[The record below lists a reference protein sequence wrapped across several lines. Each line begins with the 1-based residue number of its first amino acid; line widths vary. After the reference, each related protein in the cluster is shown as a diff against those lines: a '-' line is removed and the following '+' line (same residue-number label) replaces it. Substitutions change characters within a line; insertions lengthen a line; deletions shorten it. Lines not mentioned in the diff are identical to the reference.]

1 MSDDK
6 EPASSSTPPKKY
18 SRYRRPIVKPEPEPQ
33 PVPVQKPNNDFSR
46 SKSMSRYRRSVVP
59 ARAAQIA
66 DYSNPPVPALP
77 MAHNPNTVDGRD
89 IARRVTEPVNN
100 SQTERHGENTG
111 RPQGRYRETE
121 EERMRRKVKEFQERE
136 KQQRKVQ
143 EAKAEQERMRKQ
155 RREEE
160 ELQRM
165 ADEEPE
171 KLLAEQ
177 KRKDLERLEAELAA
191 APPPSVPVVSPKREK
206 FSFFSRKRAPTRT
219 TPPTTAGSGSGSH
232 SISMSMSK
240 TRSNEPSRSTD
251 ISRGIAQGGGGIVPQ
266 TDAPISASNAGERRV
281 LIRCKQ
287 SSINLPITP
296 ETTPVDI
303 IYSSANIMSQN
314 IVPSTAILLES
325 YTQLGLER
333 RVRRYEHIRDIM
345 NSWDRDTQNALL
357 LTNSDSPNFEKDL
370 DASSIPKEA
379 PGNVTVLIYHSQKP
393 GKWNKRYVTLLSSG
407 QMYTSKKSGA
417 KMSDKDVLNICHLS
431 DFDIYTPTPQQ
442 TRKVLK
448 PPKKHC
454 YAVKSQQKTTM
465 FLSTENFVH
474 FFSTDDI
481 NLAETFYAAVQSWR
495 SWYLVNKLGEG
506 KVVETKKIKEI
517 PIERG
522 RPGTRN
528 GAGHAVKV
536 SVDEN
541 PYTIG
546 SFQPLM
552 DLNRFNPDGDEY
564 DSEEENMPRQIPF
577 HLRNSVSL
585 SPLPSHR
592 ETRRH
597 PPPVAY
603 KLPPEAEDEFASSGL
618 LGRTYTQRLKMQ
630 KDNDEKGSPF
640 IEGPSLL
647 NGPGLGGS
655 HHRSLSMKSTRA
667 GNKRPQ
673 TSGATSSNN
682 NANSNDL
689 QRNASTKLPKPLLDF
704 TPQFQEAPQWDRRGK
719 GHGVAPLEG
728 VPLVEIA
735 TTPDNPMV
743 DIPRSGTVFRRDT
756 SARPKTSEGAFVR
769 GGLVAGAGGK
779 GGRRGDD

>member
-1 MSDDK
+1 MAIMSDDK
-6 EPASSSTPPKKY
+6 EPASTSTPLPKY
-18 SRYRRPIVKPEPEPQ
+18 SRYRRQTIKPEPEPQ
-33 PVPVQKPNNDFSR
+33 PVPVQKPDNDFSR

-59 ARAAQIA
+59 AKAAQIA
-66 DYSNPPVPALP
+66 DSSNPPVPTLP
-77 MAHNPNTVDGRD
+77 RAQNTIGAEGRNV
-89 IARRVTEPVNN
+89 IRRVTEPVNN
-100 SQTERHGENTG
+100 VQAEERNGENSG
-111 RPQGRYRETE
+111 RSQGRYRETE

-136 KQQRKVQ
+136 EQQRRVQ
-143 EAKAEQERMRKQ
+143 QAKAEQERLRQQ

-165 ADEEPE
+165 AEEEPE
-171 KLLAEQ
+171 RLLAEQ
-177 KRKDLERLEAELAA
+177 KRKDLERLQAELDA
-191 APPPSVPVVSPKREK
+191 APPPLMPVVSPKKEK
-206 FSFFSRKRAPTRT
+206 FGFFSRKRAATKT
-219 TPPTTAGSGSGSH
+219 TPPTTSGSGSGTN
-232 SISMSMSK
+232 SMSK
-240 TRSNEPSRSTD
+240 SRSNEPPRSTEVPRSTD
-251 ISRGIAQGGGGIVPQ
+251 IPRGIEQGGGGIVPQ

-314 IVPSTAILLES
+314 IIPSTAILLES

-333 RVRRYEHIRDIM
+333 RVRRHEHIRDIM

-357 LTNSDSPNFEKDL
+357 LINSDSPNFDKDL
-370 DASSIPKEA
+370 EASSVPKEA
-379 PGNVTVLIYHSQKP
+379 PGNVTVVMYHSQKP
-393 GKWNKRYVTLLSSG
+393 GKWSKRHVTLLSSG
-407 QMYTSKKSGA
+407 QMYASKKAGA
-417 KMSDKDVLNICHLS
+417 KMSDKDVLSICHLS

-474 FFSTDDI
+474 FFSSDDLS
-481 NLAETFYAAVQSWR
+481 LAEKFYDAVQSWR
-495 SWYLVNKLGEG
+495 SWYLVNKMGEG
-506 KVVETKKIKEI
+506 KKTEGKKVMEI
-517 PIERG
+517 VDR
-522 RPGTRN
+522 RPGTR
-528 GAGHAVKV
+528 GGHAVKV

-552 DLNRFNPDGDEY
+552 DLNRFNTGEVEY

-585 SPLPSHR
+585 SPLPSTR
-592 ETRRH
+592 ESRRH

-618 LGRTYTQRLKMQ
+618 LGRTYSQRLKLQ
-630 KDNDEKGSPF
+630 REREEKQGPF
-640 IEGPSLL
+640 VEGPSLL
-647 NGPGLGGS
+647 NGSG
-655 HHRSLSMKSTRA
+655 HQRTLSMKSVKTGR
-667 GNKRPQ
+667 RPQ
-673 TSGATSSNN
+673 TAGVAGGGS
-682 NANSNDL
+682 DL
-689 QRNASTKLPKPLLDF
+689 HRGLSQNIPKPLLDF
-704 TPQFQEAPQWDRRGK
+704 TPHFQEAPQWDRKGK

-735 TTPDNPMV
+735 TTPESGMA
-743 DIPRSGTVFRRDT
+743 DIPRTGTVFRRD
-756 SARPKTSEGAFVR
+756 ARPATSSGAFVK
-769 GGLVAGAGGK
+769 GGLVGG
-779 GGRRGDD
+779 GGGTMNRGRVNYD

>member
-1 MSDDK
+1 MADK
-6 EPASSSTPPKKY
+6 EPASSPAPLPKY
-18 SRYRRPIVKPEPEPQ
+18 SRYRRQTLKPEPEPQ
-33 PVPVQKPNNDFSR
+33 PVPEPVQKPNNDFSR

-59 ARAAQIA
+59 AKAAQIA

-77 MAHNPNTVDGRD
+77 GAQNTNGTDGRN

-100 SQTERHGENTG
+100 SQGEERHGETTG
-111 RPQGRYRETE
+111 RSQGRYRETE
-121 EERMRRKVKEFQERE
+121 EERMRRKVKEFRERE
-136 KQQRKVQ
+136 EQQRKVEQ
-143 EAKAEQERMRKQ
+143 AKAEQERLRQQ

-165 ADEEPE
+165 AEEEPE
-171 KLLAEQ
+171 RLLAEQ
-177 KRKDLERLEAELAA
+177 KRKDLERLQAELDA
-191 APPPSVPVVSPKREK
+191 APPPLPVASPKKEK
-206 FSFFSRKRAPTRT
+206 FAFFSRKRAVTRT
-219 TPPTTAGSGSGSH
+219 TPPTTSGSGSGTNT
-232 SISMSMSK
+232 MSK
-240 TRSNEPSRSTD
+240 SRSNEPPRSTEVPRSTE
-251 ISRGIAQGGGGIVPQ
+251 IPRGIEQGGGGIVPQ

-303 IYSSANIMSQN
+303 IYSSANIMSQS
-314 IVPSTAILLES
+314 IIPSTAILLES

-357 LTNSDSPNFEKDL
+357 LINSDSPNFDKDL
-370 DASSIPKEA
+370 EASSIPKEA
-379 PGNVTVLIYHSQKP
+379 PGNVTVLMYHSQKP
-393 GKWNKRYVTLLSSG
+393 GKWNKRHVNILSSG
-407 QMYTSKKSGA
+407 QMYTSKKAGA
-417 KMSDKDVLNICHLS
+417 KMSDKDVLSICHLS

-474 FFSTDDI
+474 FFSSDDLA
-481 NLAETFYAAVQSWR
+481 LAEKFYAAVQNWR
-495 SWYLVNKLGEG
+495 SWYLVNKMGEG
-506 KVVETKKIKEI
+506 KKVETKKVKEI
-517 PIERG
+517 VDRG
-522 RPGTRN
+522 RPGTR
-528 GAGHAVKV
+528 GGHTVKV

-552 DLNRFNPDGDEY
+552 DLNRFNTGEDEY

-585 SPLPSHR
+585 SPLPSNR
-592 ETRRH
+592 ESRRH
-597 PPPVAY
+597 PPPVSY

-618 LGRTYTQRLKMQ
+618 LGRTYSQRLKLQ
-630 KDNDEKGSPF
+630 KERDEKAGPF

-647 NGPGLGGS
+647 NGPG
-655 HHRSLSMKSTRA
+655 HQRSLSTKSIKTS
-667 GNKRPQ
+667 KRPQ
-673 TSGATSSNN
+673 TSGGTNGY
-682 NANSNDL
+682 NSDL
-689 QRNASTKLPKPLLDF
+689 QRGPSQNIPKPLLDF
-704 TPQFQEAPQWDRRGK
+704 TPHFQEAPQWDRRGK

-735 TTPDNPMV
+735 TTPESGMA
-743 DIPRSGTVFRRDT
+743 DIPRSGTVFRRD
-756 SARPKTSEGAFVR
+756 ARPNTSSGAFV
-769 GGLVAGAGGK
+769 K
-779 GGRRGDD
+779 GGFANGGGGMMNRGRVNYD

>member
-1 MSDDK
+1 
-6 EPASSSTPPKKY
+6 
-18 SRYRRPIVKPEPEPQ
+18 
-33 PVPVQKPNNDFSR
+33 
-46 SKSMSRYRRSVVP
+46 MSRYRRSVVP
-59 ARAAQIA
+59 AKAAQIA
-66 DYSNPPVPALP
+66 NSLNPPVPALP
-77 MAHNPNTVDGRD
+77 RALNTNGADARSPV
-89 IARRVTEPVNN
+89 RRVTEPVNN
-100 SQTERHGENTG
+100 GRANERQGENDGRSQG
-111 RPQGRYRETE
+111 RPRETE
-121 EERMRRKVKEFQERE
+121 EERMRRKVREFQERE
-136 KQQRKVQ
+136 EQQRKVQ
-143 EAKAEQERMRKQ
+143 AAKEEQERLRKQ

-165 ADEEPE
+165 AEEEPE
-171 KLLAEQ
+171 RLLAEQ
-177 KRKDLERLEAELAA
+177 KRKDLERLQAELDA
-191 APPPSVPVVSPKREK
+191 APPPLPAPVAGPKREK
-206 FSFFSRKRAPTRT
+206 FAFFSRKRAATKT
-219 TPPTTAGSGSGSH
+219 TPPTTSGSGSGTN
-232 SISMSMSK
+232 SMSK
-240 TRSNEPSRSTD
+240 SRSNEPPRSTEVPRSTD
-251 ISRGIAQGGGGIVPQ
+251 IPRGIEQGGGGIFPQ

-296 ETTPVDI
+296 ETTPIDI

-314 IVPSTAILLES
+314 IIPSTAILLES

-357 LTNSDSPNFEKDL
+357 LTNSDSPNFDRDL
-370 DASSIPKEA
+370 EASSIPKEA
-379 PGNVTVLIYHSQKP
+379 PGNVTVLMYHSQKP
-393 GKWNKRYVTLLSSG
+393 GKWNKRYVTILSSG
-407 QMYTSKKSGA
+407 QMYTSKKAGA
-417 KMSDKDVLNICHLS
+417 KVSDKDVLSICHLS

-474 FFSTDDI
+474 FFSSDD
-481 NLAETFYAAVQSWR
+481 LSSAEKFYDAVQNWR
-495 SWYLVNKLGEG
+495 SWYLVNKMGEG
-506 KVVETKKIKEI
+506 KKVETKKVLELT
-517 PIERG
+517 ERG
-522 RPGTRN
+522 RPGTR
-528 GAGHAVKV
+528 GGHAVKV

-552 DLNRFNPDGDEY
+552 DLNRFNNGSDEY

-592 ETRRH
+592 ESRRH

-618 LGRTYTQRLKMQ
+618 LGRTYSQRLKTQ
-630 KDNDEKGSPF
+630 KEREEKQGPF

-647 NGPGLGGS
+647 NGPGPAPGS
-655 HHRSLSMKSTRA
+655 GHQRTLSMKSTKT
-667 GNKRPQ
+667 GKRPQ
-673 TSGATSSNN
+673 TSGGTGNG
-682 NANSNDL
+682 DL
-689 QRNASTKLPKPLLDF
+689 QRGPSQKIPKPLLDF
-704 TPQFQEAPQWDRRGK
+704 TPTFQEAPQWSAKKK
-719 GHGVAPLEG
+719 GHGVAPVDG

-735 TTPDNPMV
+735 TTPESGMPE
-743 DIPRSGTVFRRDT
+743 IPRSGTVFRRH
-756 SARPKTSEGAFVR
+756 ARPATSSGAFVK
-769 GGLVAGAGGK
+769 GGLVNGGGAGG
-779 GGRRGDD
+779 GMMNRGRVNYD